1 MRLLLD
7 LGCPDSHAFFCNID
21 MLPDSTILE
30 LEALARKAEYTVEK
44 LGSAKV
50 QPTKEQYHAFES
62 LSLRFSEV
70 AVKFSEVTDHFKD
83 GHTEWLL
90 GEGKRLGNRADLAHA
105 DLIATGIPK
114 SLATFRKNLALI
126 FEGPKDSALDSS
138 TVKSRNKQ
146 TRARCGRIRCLNP
159 SAIIVWAA
167 AFPPT
172 VWAAGCMKDYAFD
185 NLAEGMEST
194 QTQAWPAKVRE
205 VLQTFGAEEPLQR
218 SSNYHEFIRGQY
230 LLEQLELAGDTDER
244 IALDKLPIVSNNP
257 SRLIKRRRT
266 EHECA
271 AADSQ
276 CHDHDTPHNQHGSI
290 NSTCVPES
298 SSVIAEVVETEA
310 HTRDRSLTGGP
321 ETEQTPTAQTSRR
334 K

>member
-1 MRLLLD
+1 MLLD
-7 LGCPDSHAFFCNID
+7 LI
-21 MLPDSTILE
+21 ILE

-70 AVKFSEVTDHFKD
+70 VAKFSEVTDHFKD
-83 GHTEWLL
+83 VHTEWVL
-90 GEGKRLGNRADLAHA
+90 GEGKGLKNRADLAHA

-114 SLATFRKNLALI
+114 NLATFRRNFALI

-138 TVKSRNKQ
+138 TIKSRNKQ
-146 TRARCGRIRCLNP
+146 TRARCGRIRSLSP

-172 VWAAGCMKDYAFD
+172 LWVAGCMNDYAFD
-185 NLAEGMEST
+185 NLAEDMEST
-194 QTQAWPAKVRE
+194 QTQAWPAKIRE
-205 VLQTFGAEEPLQR
+205 VLRTFGAEEPLQR
-218 SSNYHEFIRGQY
+218 SSNYREFIRGQY
-230 LLEQLELAGDTDER
+230 LLEQVELAGDADEW
-244 IALDKLPIVSNNP
+244 IDLDKLPILSNNP
-257 SRLIKRRRT
+257 PRPIKRRRI
-266 EHECA
+266 EHEFA

-276 CHDHDTPHNQHGSI
+276 CHDQHGSI

-298 SSVIAEVVETEA
+298 SSVIAEVVSNHKIQQDIETEA
-310 HTRDRSLTGGP
+310 HTRDRSSTGGP
-321 ETEQTPTAQTSRR
+321 ETERTPTAQTSRR

>member
-1 MRLLLD
+1 LVPQNSAARRLDFRKRGSRFLAPTYAPTLD
-7 LGCPDSHAFFCNID
+7 LGCSDSHAFFCNID

-83 GHTEWLL
+83 GHTEWVL
-90 GEGKRLGNRADLAHA
+90 GEGKRLENRADLAHA

-146 TRARCGRIRCLNP
+146 TC
-159 SAIIVWAA
+159 
-167 AFPPT
+167 
-172 VWAAGCMKDYAFD
+172 AAG
-185 NLAEGMEST
+185 
-194 QTQAWPAKVRE
+194 
-205 VLQTFGAEEPLQR
+205 
-218 SSNYHEFIRGQY
+218 
-230 LLEQLELAGDTDER
+230 
-244 IALDKLPIVSNNP
+244 
-257 SRLIKRRRT
+257 
-266 EHECA
+266 
-271 AADSQ
+271 
-276 CHDHDTPHNQHGSI
+276 GS
-290 NSTCVPES
+290 V
-298 SSVIAEVVETEA
+298 A
-310 HTRDRSLTGGP
+310 
-321 ETEQTPTAQTSRR
+321 
-334 K
+334 